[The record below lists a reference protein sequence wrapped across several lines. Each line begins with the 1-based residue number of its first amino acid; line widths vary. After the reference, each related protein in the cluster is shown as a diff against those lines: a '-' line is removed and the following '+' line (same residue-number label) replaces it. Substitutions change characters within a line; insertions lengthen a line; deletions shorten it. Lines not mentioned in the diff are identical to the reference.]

1 MYCRNSDIIATNVT
15 NKKNHWFAEM
25 NNANIYSGVCVT
37 EPLYKLSVSVTGLL
51 SLQYIVVKILNWTCT
66 LSSL

>member
-37 EPLYKLSVSVTGLL
+37 EPFYKL
-51 SLQYIVVKILNWTCT
+51 
-66 LSSL
+66 